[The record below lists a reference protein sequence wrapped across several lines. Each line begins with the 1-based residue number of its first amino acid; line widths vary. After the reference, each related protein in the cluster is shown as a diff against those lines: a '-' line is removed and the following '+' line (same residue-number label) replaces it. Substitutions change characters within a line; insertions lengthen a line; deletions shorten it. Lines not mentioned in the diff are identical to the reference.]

1 MFIHHAVTLLLL
13 ALSWICNFH
22 RVGALVLVIHDFAD
36 IFLDATKLVKYANYQ
51 KLADA
56 LSGVFTIAWLVT
68 RLGFYPRV
76 IYSTTIEAPRIFAA
90 PTAYYVFNGMLI
102 LLLCIHVVW
111 TTYIFKAI
119 YNAIK
124 AGKLEGDTRSSSSEL
139 SSDSS
144 ENEQK

>member
-36 IFLDATKLVKYANYQ
+36 IFLDATKLAKYANYQ

-56 LSGVFTIAWLVT
+56 LSGVFTIAWLIT

-76 IYSTTIEAPRIFAA
+76 IYSTTIEAPRIFATQ
-90 PTAYYVFNGMLI
+90 TAYYVFNGMLI

-124 AGKLEGDTRSSSSEL
+124 VGKLEGDTRSSSSEL